1 MKNIQNNMTQSRQ
14 RTKALT
20 WIQDQLSCTPQMRHN
35 GKCLDAIGVF
45 NDV

>member
-1 MKNIQNNMTQSRQ
+1 MTQSRQ

-20 WIQDQLSCTPQMRHN
+20 WIQDPLSCIPQTRHN
-35 GKCLDAIGVF
+35 GKCLDAIGVC